1 MRQTLLTATL
11 ACLCLVLVGV
21 GFAASGPVAADTG
34 TYRILHYTVSIDPQP
49 DASWI
54 AEYSQEWKVTGGRIP
69 WVTVGLPHSDY
80 AILSSSG
87 AASSVSPANEGSWS
101 GVRVD
106 LDRDYRNGETFAF
119 SFRVRQARMGYRKPD
134 AVEFSFVPGW
144 YDRADTE
151 RLEIRLRNPGAPEDL
166 LLTSP
171 APSNGTASEP
181 VWVARLGRGER
192 FRVSFAFSPGLFPD
206 LPEKRAPAAPNGIP
220 RDSAEAHFASTG
232 SVASVVLSVIIV
244 LFALLIVMSA
254 LARATRGGYRGRRGI
269 FYGSYIPLPPVGRPP
284 AGSKTTRP
292 PDGSKSSGGSRK
304 TGGGGGFGGRSI
316 GCACVACACAC
327 VSCACA
333 CACAGGGGAGCAR
346 KFDGS
351 QPRRQPSKEADTE

>member
-1 MRQTLLTATL
+1 MRQTLLVATL
-11 ACLCLVLVGV
+11 ACLLLIGV
-21 GFAASGPVAADTG
+21 AFTAGGPAAADTG
-34 TYRILHYTVSIDPQP
+34 TYRILRYTVSIEPQP
-49 DASWI
+49 DGSWI
-54 AEYSQEWKVTGGRIP
+54 AEYSQEWKVIGGRIP

-87 AASSVSPANEGSWS
+87 AASSVSRADEGSWS
-101 GVRVD
+101 GVRVG
-106 LDRDYRNGETFAF
+106 LDQDYRSGETFAF
-119 SFRVRQARMGYRKPD
+119 SFRVRQARMGYRKAD

-166 LLTSP
+166 LFASP
-171 APSNGTASEP
+171 TPSNKTAGEAI
-181 VWVARLGRGER
+181 WVARLGRGER

-206 LPEKRAPAAPNGIP
+206 LSERRAPAVPNGIP
-220 RDSAEAHFASTG
+220 RDSTG
-232 SVASVVLSVIIV
+232 APFDSAGSPASVLMSVIIV
-244 LFALLIVMSA
+244 LFVLLIAMSA

-269 FYGSYIPLPPVGRPP
+269 HYGSYFPLPPVGRPP
-284 AGSKTTRP
+284 AGSGTTRP
-292 PDGSKSSGGSRK
+292 SGGSRSSGGSRRS
-304 TGGGGGFGGRSI
+304 GGGGGFGGRSI

-333 CACAGGGGAGCAR
+333 CACAGGSGAGCAR

-351 QPRRQPSKEADTE
+351 QPRRQAAKEADTG